1 MVKPSVAVRGIV
13 DSGWFLDNDPITGE
27 TSSVIQDYLKK
38 GIRMWQANVND
49 ECARHYPDDL
59 WNCYIGYK
67 AGPHI
72 KCKLNSMKMHT
83 KFQINLTIN
92 SKIFLQS
99 PLQFNL
105 NEIS

>member
-13 DSGWFLDNDPITGE
+13 DSGWFLDNDPMITVESG
-27 TSSVIQDYLKK
+27 SVIHNLKK

-72 KCKLNSMKMHT
+72 KCKLNSVKMNS
-83 KFQINLTIN
+83 KFQININ
-92 SKIFLQS
+92 INFETFLYAS
-99 PLQFNL
+99 FLCMV
-105 NEIS
+105 